1 MSLSLSQNFIIKSTD
16 FVCPLNKTKDEFID
30 MISKLSDEN
39 DNNATFDKFDRDVL
53 ATWNLLQ
60 IAERALSN
68 SAWPVHLARH

>member
-1 MSLSLSQNFIIKSTD
+1 
-16 FVCPLNKTKDEFID
+16 

-68 SAWPVHLARH
+68 FHDLAWPVHLVRHWILDVTLNVIL